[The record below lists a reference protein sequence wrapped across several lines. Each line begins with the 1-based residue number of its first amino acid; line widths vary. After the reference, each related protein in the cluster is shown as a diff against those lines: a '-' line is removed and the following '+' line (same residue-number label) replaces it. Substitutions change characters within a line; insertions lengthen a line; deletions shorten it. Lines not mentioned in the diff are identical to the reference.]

1 MGTATMARVTDPSEP
16 IRLLIVDDDPM
27 VRAGL
32 VSMLGGTPDLL
43 IVGEAADGAAAI
55 AAVDEHRPDVVL
67 MDIAMRTMNGLEAT
81 EALRERAGAPEII
94 ILTTFGSDEH
104 LLRALRAGAAGFLL
118 KDAAP
123 PQIVDAVRRVASG
136 EPMLSGKVTR
146 QLIDYVSGPGPH
158 SAGAEARTALSGL
171 TDRERDVARCDRR
184 RQDERGD
191 RGRTVHERAHGE
203 NPHQQA
209 ADQTRPE
216 QPGPDRAAHARRGN
230 PLTSQTK
237 VVAAHRP
244 TTRTGSTSHDVPP
257 PRSSRTIDW

>member
-32 VSMLGGTPDLL
+32 TSMLGGTADLL

-55 AAVDEHRPDVVL
+55 DAVAQHRPDVVL

-81 EALRERAGAPEII
+81 EALRTAPNAPEII

-123 PQIVDAVRRVASG
+123 QQIVDAVRRVAAG
-136 EPMLSGKVTR
+136 EPMLSGKITR

-158 SAGAEARTALSGL
+158 SAGTQARTALAGL
-171 TDRERDVARCDRR
+171 TDRERDVAHAIA
-184 RQDERGD
+184 EGKTNAEIATELFMSVP
-191 RGRTVHERAHGE
+191 TVKTHISRLLTKLGLNNRVQIALLAHDAE
-203 NPHQQA
+203 
-209 ADQTRPE
+209 TR
-216 QPGPDRAAHARRGN
+216 
-230 PLTSQTK
+230 
-237 VVAAHRP
+237 
-244 TTRTGSTSHDVPP
+244 
-257 PRSSRTIDW
+257 

>member
-1 MGTATMARVTDPSEP
+1 MARVTDPSEP

-32 VSMLGGTPDLL
+32 VSMLGGTPELL

-55 AAVDEHRPDVVL
+55 AAVGEHQPDVVL

-81 EALRERAGAPEII
+81 EVLRERAGAPEII

-158 SAGAEARTALSGL
+158 SAGAAARAALTGL
-171 TDRERDVARCDRR
+171 TDREREVAGAIA
-184 RQDERGD
+184 EGKTNAEIAAELFMSVP
-191 RGRTVHERAHGE
+191 TVKTHISRLLTKLELNNRVQIALLTHDAE
-203 NPHQQA
+203 
-209 ADQTRPE
+209 TR
-216 QPGPDRAAHARRGN
+216 
-230 PLTSQTK
+230 
-237 VVAAHRP
+237 
-244 TTRTGSTSHDVPP
+244 
-257 PRSSRTIDW
+257 

>member
-1 MGTATMARVTDPSEP
+1 MARVTDPSEP

-55 AAVDEHRPDVVL
+55 TSVDEHRPDVVL

-81 EALRERAGAPEII
+81 EALRERPGAPEII

-118 KDAAP
+118 KDAPP

-146 QLIDYVSGPGPH
+146 QLIDYVAGPGPH
-158 SAGAEARTALSGL
+158 SAGVEARSALAGL
-171 TDRERDVARCDRR
+171 TDRERDVARAIA
-184 RQDERGD
+184 E
-191 RGRTVHERAHGE
+191 GRTNAEIAAELFMSVPTVKTHISRLLTKLDLNNRVQIALLAHDAE
-203 NPHQQA
+203 
-209 ADQTRPE
+209 TR
-216 QPGPDRAAHARRGN
+216 
-230 PLTSQTK
+230 
-237 VVAAHRP
+237 
-244 TTRTGSTSHDVPP
+244 
-257 PRSSRTIDW
+257 

>member
-1 MGTATMARVTDPSEP
+1 MARVTDPSEP

-32 VSMLGGTPDLL
+32 LSMLGGTPELL

-55 AAVDEHRPDVVL
+55 AAVAEHRPDVVL
-67 MDIAMRTMNGLEAT
+67 MDIAMRTMNGLDAT
-81 EALRERAGAPEII
+81 EVLRKNAGAPEII

-123 PQIVDAVRRVASG
+123 AQIVDAVRRVASG

-158 SAGAEARTALSGL
+158 SAGAEARAALTGL
-171 TDRERDVARCDRR
+171 TDREREVAGAIA
-184 RQDERGD
+184 EGKTNAEIAAELFMSVP
-191 RGRTVHERAHGE
+191 TVKTHISRLLTKLELNNRVQIALLAHDAE
-203 NPHQQA
+203 
-209 ADQTRPE
+209 TR
-216 QPGPDRAAHARRGN
+216 
-230 PLTSQTK
+230 
-237 VVAAHRP
+237 
-244 TTRTGSTSHDVPP
+244 
-257 PRSSRTIDW
+257 

>member
-1 MGTATMARVTDPSEP
+1 MARVTDPSEP

-32 VSMLGGTPDLL
+32 LSMLGGTPELL

-55 AAVDEHRPDVVL
+55 AAVAEHRPDVVL
-67 MDIAMRTMNGLEAT
+67 MDIAMRTMNGLDAT
-81 EALRERAGAPEII
+81 EVLRHNAGAPEII

-123 PQIVDAVRRVASG
+123 AQIVDAVRRVASG

-158 SAGAEARTALSGL
+158 SAGAEARAALTGL
-171 TDRERDVARCDRR
+171 TDREREVAGAIA
-184 RQDERGD
+184 EGKTNAEIAAELFMSVP
-191 RGRTVHERAHGE
+191 TVKTHISRLLTKLELNNRVQIALLAHDAE
-203 NPHQQA
+203 
-209 ADQTRPE
+209 TR
-216 QPGPDRAAHARRGN
+216 
-230 PLTSQTK
+230 
-237 VVAAHRP
+237 
-244 TTRTGSTSHDVPP
+244 
-257 PRSSRTIDW
+257 

>member
-1 MGTATMARVTDPSEP
+1 MARVTDPSEP

-32 VSMLGGTPDLL
+32 VSMLGGTPDLV

-55 AAVDEHRPDVVL
+55 DAVAQHRPDVVL

-81 EALRERAGAPEII
+81 EALRTRAGAPEII

-171 TDRERDVARCDRR
+171 TDREREVARAIA
-184 RQDERGD
+184 EGKTNAEIAAELFMSVP
-191 RGRTVHERAHGE
+191 TVKTHISRLLTKLDLNNRVQIALLTHD
-203 NPHQQA
+203 
-209 ADQTRPE
+209 ADTR
-216 QPGPDRAAHARRGN
+216 
-230 PLTSQTK
+230 
-237 VVAAHRP
+237 
-244 TTRTGSTSHDVPP
+244 
-257 PRSSRTIDW
+257 

>member
-1 MGTATMARVTDPSEP
+1 MARVTDPREP

-32 VSMLGGTPDLL
+32 VSMLGGTAELL

-55 AAVDEHRPDVVL
+55 AAVAEHRPDVVL

-81 EALRERAGAPEII
+81 EVLRKRAGAPEII

-118 KDAAP
+118 KDAPP
-123 PQIVDAVRRVASG
+123 PQIVDAVRRVAAG

-158 SAGAEARTALSGL
+158 SAGAEARAALTGL
-171 TDRERDVARCDRR
+171 TDREREVARAIA
-184 RQDERGD
+184 EGKTNAEIAAELFMSVP
-191 RGRTVHERAHGE
+191 TVKTHISRLLTKLDLNNRVQVALLAHDAE
-203 NPHQQA
+203 
-209 ADQTRPE
+209 TR
-216 QPGPDRAAHARRGN
+216 
-230 PLTSQTK
+230 
-237 VVAAHRP
+237 
-244 TTRTGSTSHDVPP
+244 
-257 PRSSRTIDW
+257 

>member
-1 MGTATMARVTDPSEP
+1 MGTATMARVTDPSAP

-32 VSMLGGTPDLL
+32 VSMLGGTPDLR
-43 IVGEAADGAAAI
+43 IVGEAADGATAI
-55 AAVDEHRPDVVL
+55 DAVAEHRPDVVL

-81 EALRERAGAPEII
+81 EALRTRANAPEII

-118 KDAAP
+118 KDAPP

-158 SAGAEARTALSGL
+158 SAGAEARAALAGL
-171 TDRERDVARCDRR
+171 TERERDVARAIA
-184 RQDERGD
+184 EGKTNAEIAAELFMSVP
-191 RGRTVHERAHGE
+191 TVKTHISRLLAKLDLNNRVQIALLAHDAE
-203 NPHQQA
+203 
-209 ADQTRPE
+209 TR
-216 QPGPDRAAHARRGN
+216 
-230 PLTSQTK
+230 
-237 VVAAHRP
+237 
-244 TTRTGSTSHDVPP
+244 
-257 PRSSRTIDW
+257 